1 MIYGNSFQRE
11 RTINRID
18 YSGMWTILA
27 NKYFSFTVP
36 KRQISSEFLITFFLQ
51 INSSLEISKSFW
63 DLLNCSSLKCLTKKA
78 WSFLSNCSWKININ
92 SQKCSLVKP
101 TNATQGISF
110 FIPQQTEVLNWS
122 IFSNMFK
129 DDQTVMFL
137 MQFLSEFHRVVPFF
151 SWCWNFPSRFLSCK
165 FLCFQESVHV
175 TGKCIENSME
185 NMYTDVRV

>member
-11 RTINRID
+11 RNINRID

-27 NKYFSFTVP
+27 NKYFSFAVP
-36 KRQISSEFLITFFLQ
+36 KRQISSEFLITFFIQ
-51 INSSLEISKSFW
+51 INTSLKISKSFW
-63 DLLNCSSLKCLTKKA
+63 DLLNCSSLKCLAKKA
-78 WSFLSNCSWKININ
+78 RSFLSNCSWKMNIN

-151 SWCWNFPSRFLSCK
+151 QLMLTFS
-165 FLCFQESVHV
+165 Q
-175 TGKCIENSME
+175 
-185 NMYTDVRV
+185 